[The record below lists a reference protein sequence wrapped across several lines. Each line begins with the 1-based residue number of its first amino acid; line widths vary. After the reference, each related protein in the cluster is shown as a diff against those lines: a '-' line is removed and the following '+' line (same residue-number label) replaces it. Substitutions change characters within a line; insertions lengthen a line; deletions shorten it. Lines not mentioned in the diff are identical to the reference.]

1 MRVGPSQQSEEA
13 GGLSFLLSVPGKL
26 CLEAVW
32 VQGEASAL
40 MSHSGALAPLC
51 SSHCETPGAFRAREL
66 LHPLH
71 LLIPQAHAHVV
82 WEAGGTAK
90 QRVVCPVRSPP
101 ALRVDENRWVQTSA
115 NL

>member
-26 CLEAVW
+26 PAPEKQA
-32 VQGEASAL
+32 
-40 MSHSGALAPLC
+40 HSGALAPLC
-51 SSHCETPGAFRAREL
+51 SSHCETPGAFPAREL
-66 LHPLH
+66 LQPLH

-90 QRVVCPVRSPP
+90 QRVVCPVRSPSV
-101 ALRVDENRWVQTSA
+101 LRVNENRWVQTSA